1 MSTTVKNISLKDQF
15 LDLYR
20 ERADEISANSAPA
33 LNVFRDQAV
42 SRFGQ
47 LGIPSKKGEDY
58 RYADI
63 ESLFSKDFE
72 KRFGEHKITIDVKE
86 IFHCDVPNLDTNLLL
101 LVNGRYYNNGTML
114 KELPGGI
121 IAGSLAQAAKDHPE
135 IVERHY
141 GHYAD
146 ISKDGLVAMN
156 TAFAQD
162 GIFIYVPKGVRMEK
176 PIQVVNIM
184 IADTDL
190 MAQHRNLI
198 IAEPDSMAN
207 IVVCDHS
214 LSAHRFLTNSVTEI
228 YADKHSKV
236 NLTRIQNEHN
246 GSSQITHTYG
256 HQEAGSGI
264 SGSTISLHGG
274 FIRNNV
280 IMKLN
285 GENAENH
292 SMGLYLSDKGQYI
305 DNYVFID
312 HASPNCFSNQL
323 YKGVLDDVASGAFN
337 GRILVRRDAQKTNAF
352 QSNNNI
358 LLTDDAKMY
367 SRPQLEIYADDVKCS
382 HGSTMGQIDQNAM
395 FYLRSR
401 GIDQREARLLLMFAF
416 AHEVVKNISV
426 RALRERID
434 ELVNKRLRGE
444 LSRCNNCAM
453 QCN

>member
-1 MSTTVKNISLKDQF
+1 MNTTVKNISLKDSF

-20 ERADEISANSAPA
+20 EREDEISANSAPV
-33 LNVFRDQAV
+33 LNSLREQAIDQ
-42 SRFGQ
+42 FGQ
-47 LGIPSKKGEDY
+47 LGIPSKKAEDY

-63 ESLFSKDFE
+63 GSILNKDLQ
-72 KRFGEHKITIDVKE
+72 KRFGNHRISIDIRD
-86 IFHCDVPNLDTNLLL
+86 IFHCDVPDLDTNLLL
-101 LVNGRYYNNGTML
+101 LVNGRYYSDEAML
-114 KELPGGI
+114 KQLPGGI

-141 GHYAD
+141 GQYAD
-146 ISKDGLVAMN
+146 FSKDGLVAMN

-162 GIFIYVPKGVRMEK
+162 GIFIYIPRGVRMEK
-176 PIQVVNIM
+176 PIQIVNIM

-198 IAEPDSMAN
+198 IAEPDAMAN
-207 IVVCDHS
+207 VVVCDHS
-214 LSAHRFLTNSVTEI
+214 LSAQRFLTNSVMEI
-228 YADKHSKV
+228 YADEGSQI

-246 GSSQITHTYG
+246 GSSQITHTYT
-256 HQEAGSGI
+256 HQEGGSSV

-280 IMKLN
+280 FVKLN
-285 GENAENH
+285 GENAQNN

-323 YKGVLDDVASGAFN
+323 YKGVLDDVASGSFN
-337 GRILVRRDAQKTNAF
+337 GRILVRREAQKTNAF

-358 LLTDDAKMY
+358 LLTDDAKMH

-382 HGSTMGQIDQNAM
+382 HGSTMGQLDQNAM

-416 AHEVVKNISV
+416 AHEVVKNIGV
-426 RALRERID
+426 TALRERID